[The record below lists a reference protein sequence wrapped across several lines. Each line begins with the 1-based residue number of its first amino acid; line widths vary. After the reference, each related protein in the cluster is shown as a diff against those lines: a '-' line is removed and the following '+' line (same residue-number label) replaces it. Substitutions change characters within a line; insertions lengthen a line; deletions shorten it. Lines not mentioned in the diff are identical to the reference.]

1 MTDQDSDI
9 PISYD
14 FHRGEINDECS
25 IPLVGIYTLRIKNA
39 NVFKMMLTLKKRF
52 SRRSLIEIVRKQEML
67 RYKMNQAE
75 TKDDKESKEYYE
87 TCINVLD
94 WVREFGN

>member
-39 NVFKMMLTLKKRF
+39 NVDGTFTVKL
-52 SRRSLIEIVRKQEML
+52 LIEQ
-67 RYKMNQAE
+67 
-75 TKDDKESKEYYE
+75 
-87 TCINVLD
+87 
-94 WVREFGN
+94 